1 MLGGMEILRSVIVVL
16 HLIGF
21 AMTLGPL
28 LAAAIRK
35 RYEFSATM
43 NYGLIVSL
51 VTGVFLSGP
60 WGDYDPNY
68 PKIGTKLVLL
78 ILLGAVLG
86 MGSAKQRK
94 TGGPLPAGIFFGAV
108 GLSVAACAVAVIW

>member
-1 MLGGMEILRSVIVVL
+1 MLGGMDVLRSVIVVL

-21 AMTLGPL
+21 AMTLGAL
-28 LAAAIRK
+28 LEAAIRK

-43 NYGLIVSL
+43 NYGLVVSL
-51 VTGVFLSGP
+51 VTGVFLAGP

-78 ILLGAVLG
+78 VVLGAVLG

-94 TGGPLPAGIFFGAV
+94 TGNPLPPGIFWSAV
-108 GLSVAACAVAVIW
+108 GVSVAACGVAVIW